1 MNPQTILITQ
11 PIWQDFCRYFPDAAQ
26 WLTLT
31 ARLQPHTLPS
41 LTPDGGPATVVIAS
55 EEAAP

>member
-31 ARLQPHTLPS
+31 ARLKPHSLPS
-41 LTPDGGPATVVIAS
+41 LTPDGSPATLLIAP
-55 EEAAP
+55 EQAEP